1 MIRLGLAVLA
11 AIIAFTG
18 VSAAQDFPQRP
29 ITLIVPFPAG
39 GPADGL
45 ARAFAE
51 GLGQE
56 LGQSIVVDNRP
67 GGGTMVGLSAAARSE
82 PDGYTLVLGVSAT
95 TIQPTINP
103 SLGFDPT
110 TDLTAITLMV
120 EPHMAFLVNTASGM
134 KTIGDLIERARA
146 DPGTVTYASTGHGA
160 ATHIAG
166 AYFASMAGLDMV
178 HVPYQG
184 SAPAVVDLLGGRVDM
199 LVDAISGALGYMDS
213 GELHALATTSSE
225 RSTIT
230 PDVPAANE
238 TLENFDARSFIGLFG
253 PGGLPQD
260 IRDRLHE
267 ASVAALNNP
276 SVAER
281 ARSLS
286 MDVVGLGPD
295 EFGALIVR
303 DTEKWRN
310 IMIESGIIEA
320 E

>member
-18 VSAAQDFPQRP
+18 VSGAQDFPQRP

-56 LGQSIVVDNRP
+56 LGQTIVVDNRP

-134 KTIGDLIERARA
+134 KTVGDLIERARA
-146 DPGTVTYASTGHGA
+146 NPGTVTYASTGHGA

-166 AYFASMAGLDMV
+166 AYFASKAGLDMV

>member
-1 MIRLGLAVLA
+1 MLRLGLAALGA
-11 AIIAFTG
+11 TIAFA
-18 VSAAQDFPQRP
+18 SASIAQDFPQRP

-56 LGQSIVVDNRP
+56 LGGTIIVDNRP

-82 PDGYTLVLGVSAT
+82 ADGYTLVLGVSAT

-110 TDLTAITLMV
+110 TDLTAITLLV
-120 EPHMAFLVNTASGM
+120 EPHMAFLVNTESGM
-134 KTIGDLIERARA
+134 ETVGDLIERARA
-146 DPGTVTYASTGHGA
+146 EPGTVTYASTGHGA
-160 ATHIAG
+160 ATHITG

-238 TLENFDARSFIGLFG
+238 TLEGFDARSFIGLFG

-260 IRDRLHE
+260 IRDQLHE
-267 ASVAALNNP
+267 ASATALQDP

-281 ARSLS
+281 ARTLS

-303 DTEKWRN
+303 DTEKWRD
-310 IMIESGIIEA
+310 IMIEAEIIEA

>member
-1 MIRLGLAVLA
+1 MLRLGLAALGA
-11 AIIAFTG
+11 TIAFT
-18 VSAAQDFPQRP
+18 SASFAQGFPERP

-51 GLGQE
+51 GLGSE
-56 LGQSIVVDNRP
+56 LGQSIIVDNRP

-110 TDLTAITLMV
+110 TDLTAITLLV
-120 EPHMAFLVNTASGM
+120 EPHMAFLVHGDSGM
-134 KTIGDLIERARA
+134 ETVGDLIERARA
-146 DPGTVTYASTGHGA
+146 EPGTVTFASTGHGA
-160 ATHIAG
+160 ATHITG
-166 AYFASMAGLDMV
+166 EYFASMAGIELV

-199 LVDAISGALGYMDS
+199 LVDAISGALGYMET
-213 GELHALATTSSE
+213 GELHALATTSAE
-225 RSTIT
+225 RSSIT

-238 TLENFDARSFIGLFG
+238 TLEGFDARSFIGLFG

-260 IRDRLHE
+260 VRDRLHE
-267 ASVAALNNP
+267 ASAVALEDPA
-276 SVAER
+276 VAER
-281 ARSLS
+281 ARTLS

-310 IMIESGIIEA
+310 IMIDAGILEA